1 MFTVQLFNRDVVYR
15 PFAFAI
21 VLAFGLSLASATPTY
36 LRPDS
41 AVASNISRSPV
52 FCHTRSKFF
61 RSLGALLLRASGLSG
76 LTKKLRQR
84 AHLHFHKRC
93 SKKGLGVPAVASSS
107 REATKYDAFAERN
120 VPQLWWPPTVS

>member
-21 VLAFGLSLASATPTY
+21 VLTFGLSLAPATPTY
-36 LRPDS
+36 LRPDR
-41 AVASNISRSPV
+41 AVASNISRSAV

-61 RSLGALLLRASGLSG
+61 RSLASAETCRSLSSPSLRTNLD
-76 LTKKLRQR
+76 LRR
-84 AHLHFHKRC
+84 SFVSA
-93 SKKGLGVPAVASSS
+93 P
-107 REATKYDAFAERN
+107 TYAFAERN